1 MFALQALLARH
12 EAYMI
17 EAEEERRKMGSAVD
31 KLEGEKKE
39 LEASNARTIEE
50 NRYLLDQLEALN
62 NTVLDADS
70 QITSLNA
77 TLQSTVKELDRLTV
91 LAAQTGQLEKQLASL
106 EAEQYAM
113 QQEVSSREDGEK
125 SAIQRWKNAERTVN
139 ALQEQLERIEKEA
152 REEQARHAEV
162 VSRLERRRLVE
173 RELES
178 AAGRL
183 KGAAAAKGMG
193 REDGNQS
200 VVSSFV
206 KDILQDNANLQF
218 GIVELRD
225 MLMGSNQEVENLRE
239 QMVLHQ
245 PLLPN
250 IDEDGHA
257 GPSKTSF
264 LDNELARTPTAD
276 IMSDFHVHHHYH
288 TLTKD
293 ESKKTP
299 TLRRPKKRRN
309 ITSPGLRTPNSGSQT
324 PRTQTSSPM
333 HLTTPSSA
341 AAILA
346 QTSVTIPPASH
357 MSHAH
362 NWSMS
367 QAPSSAA
374 LSSMPSSPIFDVM
387 SDMPDSSRPTT
398 PGSTHFGSPQFPS
411 RHINRGSEVSDYN
424 LPVGQN
430 APQSISGILHGEPND
445 DFDEAHFP
453 MLDHNMIP
461 EEPEDDPT
469 TSRSTTQ
476 NTTEDYDPT
485 QVMRPSL
492 HRASSHESLLS
503 VRGLDI
509 PKLRSK
515 PSTRFLSGRQT
526 SIRTSVSSGIAIT
539 SATAATAHRSKAP
552 RGFDSKTSYSNLLS
566 ASGGASSTSPPSTTN
581 KSSLGNRVGSLGGW
595 ITGRWGVAP
604 TSAIAATTTVEGLT
618 SPTGSTFSRTSV
630 ESKEKAKAARSSPST
645 TTHDAKVTARQSD
658 QSSSKKSNGPSA
670 PTTVTGRRAAAD
682 DRSPTHMMVEPAYQ
696 NDTQPPTKGSVSI
709 PTAKTVSVIAAV
721 ASAAAAAADH
731 GKATPID
738 TKAQSSLSSSSKKLA
753 VRSSMGRSDKRLS
766 THVEAVNVDD
776 DGLADALGD
785 L

>member
-39 LEASNARTIEE
+39 LEASNARTIDE

-77 TLQSTVKELDRLTV
+77 TLQSTVKELDRLTA

-152 REEQARHAEV
+152 REERARHAEV
-162 VSRLERRRLVE
+162 VSRLERRRMVE

-193 REDGNQS
+193 SEDGNQS

-276 IMSDFHVHHHYH
+276 ILSDFHVHHHYH
-288 TLTKD
+288 ASAKD

-357 MSHAH
+357 ISHAH

-367 QAPSSAA
+367 QAPSSTA
-374 LSSMPSSPIFDVM
+374 LSSMPSSPVFDVM

-398 PGSTHFGSPQFPS
+398 PGSTYFGSPQFPS
-411 RHINRGSEVSDYN
+411 RHINRGSDVSDYN

-430 APQSISGILHGEPND
+430 APQSISGILHGELND

-476 NTTEDYDPT
+476 NTTEEYDLT

-526 SIRTSVSSGIAIT
+526 SIGTSVSSGIAIT

-604 TSAIAATTTVEGLT
+604 TSAAATTTVEGLT
-618 SPTGSTFSRTSV
+618 SPTGSTFSRTSA
-630 ESKEKAKAARSSPST
+630 ESKEKGKAARSNSSS
-645 TTHDAKVTARQSD
+645 TTHDAKPTARQSD
-658 QSSSKKSNGPSA
+658 QSSSKRPNGPYPA
-670 PTTVTGRRAAAD
+670 ATTTGRRAAAD
-682 DRSPTHMMVEPAYQ
+682 DHSSTHTMIEPVYP
-696 NDTQPPTKGSVSI
+696 DTHPPPEGSVSV
-709 PTAKTVSVIAAV
+709 PTAKTATMI
-721 ASAAAAAADH
+721 AAAAFAAAAGH

-738 TKAQSSLSSSSKKLA
+738 NKAQSSSSPSSFSSKKLA
-753 VRSSMGRSDKRLS
+753 VRSSVGRSDKRLS

-776 DGLADALGD
+776 VGLADALGD